1 MALLTTISETN
12 RIDEQGGAWEISIR
26 PTGTFATTGAV
37 PVTYTQWKCA
47 VSFTKSYRYVGL
59 TKVAANTIADT
70 IRAAYTKDRTR
81 TIVRW
86 DMDNTRWE
94 FSPVADV
101 ESPGAVATPSLMEGR
116 IWQIAVSV
124 AASLEVF
131 TNTTAANAPTAD
143 NIKALLADLDNYPEM
158 SYTPPTGGAM

>member
-12 RIDEQGGAWEISIR
+12 RVDEQGGAWEISIR
-26 PTGTFATTGAV
+26 PTGMFVTTGEV
-37 PVTYTQWKCA
+37 PTTYTQWKCA
-47 VSFTKSYRYVGL
+47 VSFTKAYRYVGL
-59 TKVAANTIADT
+59 TKNAANTIADN

-101 ESPGAVATPSLMEGR
+101 ESPDAVVTPSLMVGR
-116 IWQIAVSV
+116 MWQIAVSV
-124 AASLEVF
+124 AASLEFQSRCVW
-131 TNTTAANAPTAD
+131 TTCTSRPPISNTVSR
-143 NIKALLADLDNYPEM
+143 K
-158 SYTPPTGGAM
+158 